1 MHLPYTKI
9 MLAGLTS
16 FVKVSLCEFVAFSLS
31 VNNLGFLVSAKQPD
45 SDDFLDSSEEIYY
58 TARSNLVFLI
68 F

>member
-1 MHLPYTKI
+1 
-9 MLAGLTS
+9 MLAGHTS
-16 FVKVSLCEFVAFSLS
+16 LVKVSLVTFWLVSLS

-45 SDDFLDSSEEIYY
+45 SDGFFDSSEEIYY

>member
-1 MHLPYTKI
+1 
-9 MLAGLTS
+9 MLAGPSSL
-16 FVKVSLCEFVAFSLS
+16 VKVFLVHCGCLI

-45 SDDFLDSSEEIYY
+45 SDGFFDSSEEIYY